1 MALVV
6 KNSSANAGDIKDSG
20 LIPGSR
26 RSPRRGHSNPL
37 QYSGLERPTD
47 RGAWQAKVHSVAKSR
62 TRLKSLSTHTH
73 CLKEERIQV
82 TVDGQEFPSLPGSL

>member
-1 MALVV
+1 MV
-6 KNSSANAGDIKDSG
+6 KSLPANAGDVTDLG
-20 LIPGSR
+20 LILGLG
-26 RSPRRGHSNPL
+26 RSPGRGHSNPL

-47 RGAWQAKVHSVAKSR
+47 RGAWQAKVHSIAKSR